1 MGRAYGGSKIKQFMK
16 QAIIICGPTASGK
29 SQFAHVLA
37 SKYDGEIVN
46 ADSMQIYK
54 QLKVITS
61 SPPQEQKLEL
71 GYHLY
76 NFLDIDEHFSAANY
90 ADMAPKEIESI
101 NEKGKIPFIVGGSG
115 MYIDMLLNGYSTIPP
130 IDTDVRENVRVLYQ
144 QIGAVQFFQLLK
156 KADPEVAKILNV
168 NDKQRVQRA
177 YEVISQTGKSI
188 LYFQSQGRHRVLKDY
203 QFTILYLI
211 PKRELLYEMCNKRFK
226 EFVNNGAIDEAKYVL
241 DNYPNLDA
249 SGAKALGLQE
259 LMSYLKGQITIEHAI
274 ETASAKTR
282 QYAKRQCTWFSHQL
296 KEKREVIYDNLDQ
309 YSKLIDSFTIDNF
322 GICK

>member
-1 MGRAYGGSKIKQFMK
+1 MNR
-16 QAIIICGPTASGK
+16 AIIICGPTASGK

-37 SKYDGEIVN
+37 SKYNGEIVN

-54 QLKVITS
+54 QLKIITS
-61 SPPQEQKLEL
+61 SPLQEQKLEL
-71 GYHLY
+71 KYHLY
-76 NFLDIDEHFSAANY
+76 NFLDIDKHFSAADY
-90 ADMAPKEIESI
+90 ANMAQREIENI
-101 NEKGKIPFIVGGSG
+101 NEKGKIPFVVGGSG
-115 MYIDMLLNGYSTIPP
+115 MYIDMLLNGYSTIPST
-130 IDTDVRENVRVLYQ
+130 DADVRENVRALYQ
-144 QIGAVQFFQLLK
+144 ELGSAQFFQLLE

-188 LYFQSQGRHRVLKDY
+188 LYFQSKGRRRVLEDY
-203 QFTILYLI
+203 QFTTLYIL

-226 EFVNNGAIDEAKYVL
+226 EFVNNGAIDEAKYIL

-259 LMSYLKGQITIEHAI
+259 LMSYLKGQITIENAI
-274 ETASAKTR
+274 EIASAKTR

-296 KEKREVIYDNLDQ
+296 REKSEIIYDNLDQ
-309 YSKLIDSFTIDNF
+309 YYKIVDSFTIT
-322 GICK
+322 

>member
-1 MGRAYGGSKIKQFMK
+1 MNR
-16 QAIIICGPTASGK
+16 AIIICGPTASGK

-37 SKYDGEIVN
+37 SKYNGEIVN

-54 QLKVITS
+54 QLKIITS

-71 GYHLY
+71 KHHLY
-76 NFLDIDEHFSAANY
+76 NFLDIDKHFSAADY
-90 ADMAPKEIESI
+90 ANMAQREIESI

-130 IDTDVRENVRVLYQ
+130 IDADVRENVRALYQ
-144 QIGAVQFFQLLK
+144 EVGAAQFFQLLK
-156 KADPEVAKILNV
+156 KVDPEVAKILNA

-203 QFTILYLI
+203 QFTTLYII

-226 EFVNNGAIDEAKYVL
+226 EFVNNGAIDEAKYIL

-259 LMSYLKGQITIEHAI
+259 LILYLKGQMTIENAI
-274 ETASAKTR
+274 EAASAKTR

-296 KEKREVIYDNLDQ
+296 KEKREIIYDNLSQ
-309 YSKLIDSFTIDNF
+309 YYKIIDSFIIT
-322 GICK
+322 